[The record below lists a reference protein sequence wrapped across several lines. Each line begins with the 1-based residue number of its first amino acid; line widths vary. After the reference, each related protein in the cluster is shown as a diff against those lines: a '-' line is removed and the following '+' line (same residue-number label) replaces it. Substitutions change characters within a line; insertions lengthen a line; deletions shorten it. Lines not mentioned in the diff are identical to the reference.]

1 MKMVEGS
8 RFCAAAAAGTWVM
21 FLRERVSQI
30 KICATVSTH
39 YRFVLSTLAMIKG
52 MRELFLLL
60 FQLLALVHGLKHVAQ
75 FVFLFNLGS
84 ELGEEL
90 AVYFLKFEFKV
101 VFFISEC
108 IH

>member
-1 MKMVEGS
+1 M
-8 RFCAAAAAGTWVM
+8 
-21 FLRERVSQI
+21 L
-30 KICATVSTH
+30 
-39 YRFVLSTLAMIKG
+39 
-52 MRELFLLL
+52 
-60 FQLLALVHGLKHVAQ
+60 QLLALVHGLKHVAQ
-75 FVFLFNLGS
+75 FVFLFNLGG